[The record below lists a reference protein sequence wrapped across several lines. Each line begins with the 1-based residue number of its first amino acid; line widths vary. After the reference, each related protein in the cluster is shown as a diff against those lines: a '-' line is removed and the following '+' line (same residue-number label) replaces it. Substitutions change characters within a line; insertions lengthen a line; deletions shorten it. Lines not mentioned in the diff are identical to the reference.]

1 MITLGTSIGLSGGA
15 FLIVV
20 YSTGTLTPFTLFG
33 GMAIIAL
40 GNGLSL
46 PSGTAGAVSA
56 DPTRIGAASGLAG
69 FLQIVTGALASYVV
83 GLLFSDSAV
92 PMIAVMTICVTLAF
106 VTHMTG
112 LWVDRRD
119 SLRVRL

>member
-1 MITLGTSIGLSGGA
+1 LITLGTSIGLSGGA